1 MSLENPA
8 PNLSNEDRTDQ
19 IKLPRVAITY
29 CTQCRWMLRAAYFAQ
44 ELLSTFSTAIGEV
57 ALIPAT
63 GGIFTVHLT
72 YHPLGS
78 STSPE
83 NASYV
88 TNENQRGNEDVE
100 TQRVLVWD
108 RKAEGGFPE
117 TKILKQRIRNFIEP
131 GRDLGHS
138 DKPSTK
144 SAEKSEG
151 DQDVQ
156 KDTPGA
162 EAAKERTGKKDA
174 GIKRDPDR
182 SLCEDCR

>member
-78 STSPE
+78 ST
-83 NASYV
+83 
-88 TNENQRGNEDVE
+88 RNEDVE